1 MKKMT
6 REQLIHT
13 YRKLQKN
20 PKEQEIVWIVKRE
33 MDLRGIKLKNSSTKQ
48 TYAHTIN
55 RNIKVQGCMQMLEQ
69 LLLDA
74 LTIGETE
81 KNISLTEFVQILSSS
96 LEEILMDK

>member
-1 MKKMT
+1 
-6 REQLIHT
+6 
-13 YRKLQKN
+13 
-20 PKEQEIVWIVKRE
+20 
-33 MDLRGIKLKNSSTKQ
+33 
-48 TYAHTIN
+48 
-55 RNIKVQGCMQMLEQ
+55 MQMLEQ